1 MNLRCSTWLVYFPPI
16 NYYWVYCNGIIY
28 HTGVYEETF
37 DVNSEIQNVAQTM
50 QNIEKF
56 TSVII
61 REISYSNLETRE
73 IRSKLWSLLDY
84 PGDLTTLSFTFFFQ
98 LKNVY
103 STRLELR
110 PESRLWEPL
119 LATWLVETT
128 ICKQQLQL
136 SIYSSHI
143 VLGFT
148 KTECCLNISWK
159 IRYHTRCSGTIRI
172 KFNWVRITGLR
183 NPIGDS
189 HNPKARQSKWP
200 PWKRCT

>member
-1 MNLRCSTWLVYFPPI
+1 MFKNLLQWLYGRF
-16 NYYWVYCNGIIY
+16 
-28 HTGVYEETF
+28 HTLIWRPGRYGPNSGV
-37 DVNSEIQNVAQTM
+37 SP
-50 QNIEKF
+50 
-56 TSVII
+56 II
-61 REISYSNLETRE
+61 RETWQHWVLH
-73 IRSKLWSLLDY
+73 
-84 PGDLTTLSFTFFFQ
+84 FFFQ

-103 STRLELR
+103 STILELR

-143 VLGFT
+143 VPGFT

-172 KFNWVRITGLR
+172 KFNWVRITGLK

-189 HNPKARQSKWP
+189 HNPKARQSEWP

>member
-1 MNLRCSTWLVYFPPI
+1 M
-16 NYYWVYCNGIIY
+16 
-28 HTGVYEETF
+28 
-37 DVNSEIQNVAQTM
+37 
-50 QNIEKF
+50 
-56 TSVII
+56 II

-73 IRSKLWSLLDY
+73 IRSKLWSLPDY
-84 PGDLTTLSFTFFFQ
+84 PRDLTTLSFPFFFQ

-119 LATWLVETT
+119 LATWLVQTT

-143 VLGFT
+143 VPGFT

-159 IRYHTRCSGTIRI
+159 IRYHTRCSGTITI
-172 KFNWVRITGLR
+172 KFNWVRITGLK
-183 NPIGDS
+183 NPIGPLTIQRLD
-189 HNPKARQSKWP
+189 KASDLHESVVHSTWSWCKQGWLRLHHHIDCWP
-200 PWKRCT
+200 TIRVRALCC

>member
-1 MNLRCSTWLVYFPPI
+1 
-16 NYYWVYCNGIIY
+16 
-28 HTGVYEETF
+28 
-37 DVNSEIQNVAQTM
+37 M
-50 QNIEKF
+50 QLKQCKIFK
-56 TSVII
+56 
-61 REISYSNLETRE
+61 
-73 IRSKLWSLLDY
+73 SLLQWLY
-84 PGDLTTLSFTFFFQ
+84 GRFHTLIWRPGRYGPTLESPRSSGRLDNTEFYIFFFFFQ

-143 VLGFT
+143 VPGFT

-172 KFNWVRITGLR
+172 TFSWVRIMGLK

-189 HNPKARQSKWP
+189 HNPKARQSEWP

>member
-1 MNLRCSTWLVYFPPI
+1 MFKNLLQWLYWRFHTLIWRPGRYGPNSGVPP
-16 NYYWVYCNGIIY
+16 
-28 HTGVYEETF
+28 
-37 DVNSEIQNVAQTM
+37 
-50 QNIEKF
+50 
-56 TSVII
+56 II
-61 REISYSNLETRE
+61 RETWQHWVLH
-73 IRSKLWSLLDY
+73 
-84 PGDLTTLSFTFFFQ
+84 FFFQ

-119 LATWLVETT
+119 LAIWLVEAT
-128 ICKQQLQL
+128 ICKHQLQL

-143 VLGFT
+143 VPGFA

-172 KFNWVRITGLR
+172 TFSWVRIMGLK

-189 HNPKARQSKWP
+189 HNPKARQSEWP